1 MADHWPGLH
10 LVRGELDHAPQ
21 RQAFADAHPGA
32 KFDHVG
38 DVYIGYVPYT
48 VEGDE
53 RSITLKGCSYRAVLD
68 SLDEYFSDD
77 EDDTG

>member
-21 RQAFADAHPGA
+21 RQAFTDAHPGA

-48 VEGDE
+48 EDGEE
-53 RSITLKGCSYRAVLD
+53 RSITIRGESWPVVLD
-68 SLDEYFSDD
+68 ALDEYFSDG
-77 EDDTG
+77 EQDTG